1 MMEKWFWLKA
11 SAVVLAAGS
20 AVLWGVHF
28 LNDPD
33 YVVQKLYLV
42 GRVEG
47 ASAVEVEQAVESA
60 RLGNLFLTDIEA
72 VRAAVED
79 LSWVKEARV
88 VRVWPDALRID
99 IERYESVAIWEDGRL
114 VAGDGRLFSAND
126 ESIERLAQMPMFSG
140 DAAYTAQAAA
150 YLPAFR
156 EALSGMNARL
166 KAVNVSFRGSWSV
179 TTESQTMPPVTIELG
194 RAFTEVTPV
203 EKLKRVVRHFDHIC
217 SVMRGYPPRIDARYR
232 DAFAVQYPSRAS
244 GQLWIKEHQSNQ
256 VKKGEG

>member
-1 MMEKWFWLKA
+1 MSEKMFWLKA
-11 SAVVLAAGS
+11 AAFVLVTGGAA
-20 AVLWGVHF
+20 LWGAHF
-28 LNDPD
+28 LSDPGFS
-33 YVVQKLYLV
+33 VQKLYLV

-47 ASAVEVEQAVESA
+47 TSAAEVQQAVEA
-60 RLGNLFLTDIEA
+60 VRPGNLVLTDIEA
-72 VRAAVED
+72 VRTAVED
-79 LSWVKEARV
+79 LSWVKKARV

-99 IERYESVAIWEDGRL
+99 IERYDAVAIWEDGRL
-114 VAGDGRLFSAND
+114 VAADGRLFTAND

-156 EALSGMNARL
+156 EALDGMNARL

-194 RAFTEVTPV
+194 RAFTEMTPV
-203 EKLKRVVRHFDHIC
+203 EKLKRVVKHFNHIC
-217 SVMRGYPPRIDARYR
+217 TVMRGYPPKIDARYR

-244 GQLWIKEHQSNQ
+244 GQIWLKEHESKQA
-256 VKKGEG
+256 KKGAV